1 MQRANAGLYESYAKA
16 EKEVRRTKK
25 KLCEVA
31 QKAEEK
37 CQIAIGRVKVRLR
50 FNLCVCV
57 RSNILFTFRTNVRV
71 KSKSFWNRVNSRWR
85 KKSLLQLMK

>member
-25 KLCEVA
+25 KLSEVA

-50 FNLCVCV
+50 SNLCVCV
-57 RSNILFTFRTNVRV
+57 RCNI
-71 KSKSFWNRVNSRWR
+71 
-85 KKSLLQLMK
+85 